1 VWGAAQNK
9 KDVFLDGLR
18 LTVPASA
25 AEALQRICSNG
36 GEQERLIWID
46 AICINQMDMAERAQQ
61 VAFMGDIYRLS
72 FDNHIYL
79 GEDDGTFGSA
89 LQTFHNLFEEAR
101 RETDN
106 FGTFWEA
113 VYDTEKEHFIGDKAA
128 LATKID
134 TEALI
139 RFYSRPW
146 FK

>member
-1 VWGAAQNK
+1 
-9 KDVFLDGLR
+9 
-18 LTVPASA
+18 
-25 AEALQRICSNG
+25 
-36 GEQERLIWID
+36 
-46 AICINQMDMAERAQQ
+46 MYMAERAQQ

-89 LQTFHNLFEEAR
+89 LQIFHNLFEEAR

-106 FGTFWEA
+106 FGTFWET
-113 VYDTEKEHFIGDKAA
+113 VYDTEKEHFIGDNAA

-134 TEALI
+134 TDALI
-139 RFYSRPW
+139 MFYSRPW